1 MDRAQTID
9 AVAAAVSACRNGDK
23 LHEAI
28 DAEIA
33 KRNGRIVWEIE
44 K

>member
-9 AVAAAVSACRNGDK
+9 AVAAAVSAFRNGDK